1 MTQTTIY
8 NYLEP
13 DLSIESTVEWNQI
26 RGNTPDTF
34 DINLEIAML
43 KEELN
48 EFIEATTDVD
58 RFDAL
63 LDLKFVLIGT
73 LSKMGLD
80 ANQIRRGYS
89 AVLSAN
95 NTKSKTKNAAGKITK
110 PANFVGPEAKL
121 QAILDERQL

>member
-1 MTQTTIY
+1 MIQTTIY

-13 DLSIESTVEWNQI
+13 DLSIESTIEWNQT

-34 DINLEIAML
+34 DISLEIAML

-89 AVLSAN
+89 AVLGAN
-95 NTKSKTKNAAGKITK
+95 NTKSKSKNAAGKITK
-110 PANFVGPEAKL
+110 PVNFIGPEAKL
-121 QAILDERQL
+121 QAILDERQS